1 MTEHLKALIG
11 LGGGGLADPK
21 LLGVLK
27 KYTVLPLIM
36 AVCCLP
42 LQAWLKRLFSPSG
55 KGVSTLGEILGA
67 VALTAIFLLSILFLM
82 GQTYNPF
89 IYFRF

>member
-1 MTEHLKALIG
+1 
-11 LGGGGLADPK
+11 
-21 LLGVLK
+21 
-27 KYTVLPLIM
+27 M
-36 AVCCLP
+36 AACCLP
-42 LQAWLKRLFSPSG
+42 LQGWLKKLFSRGG
-55 KGVSTLGEILGA
+55 KGVNTLGEILGA